1 MGVSERVS
9 FFSRL
14 FNRNSG
20 RDALAPLYAAVVAEA
35 RTPYWY
41 IEGGV
46 ADTIDGRFDMVAAI
60 LSIALVR
67 LEREGLDGAAKAALL
82 TESFIDDMDGQLR
95 QEGIGDVVVGKH
107 IGKMMSALGGRL
119 TAYREAL
126 TGKSDLTEALARNL
140 YRSAPPSQ
148 DAVANAA
155 ARMRAIAEAA
165 ETISMD
171 ALLSGAL
178 PRP

>member
-1 MGVSERVS
+1 VS

-14 FNRNSG
+14 FNRSNG

-35 RTPYWY
+35 RNPFWY
-41 IEGGV
+41 VEGGV

-67 LEREGLDGAAKAALL
+67 LEREDDDGAAKAALL
-82 TESFIDDMDGQLR
+82 TESFVDDMDGQLR

-126 TGKSDLTEALARNL
+126 AGDGDLTEALARNL
-140 YRSAPPSQ
+140 YRGAPPPG
-148 DAVANAA
+148 DALENTA
-155 ARMRAIAEAA
+155 ARMRRIAGAVAA
-165 ETISMD
+165 TPID

-178 PRP
+178 VQP

>member
-9 FFSRL
+9 FLSRL

-20 RDALAPLYAAVVAEA
+20 RDALAPLYAAIVAEA
-35 RTPYWY
+35 RNPYWY

-67 LEREGLDGAAKAALL
+67 LEREGQDGAAKAALL

-107 IGKMMSALGGRL
+107 IGRMMSALGGRL

-126 TGKSDLTEALARNL
+126 TGKSDLIEALTRNL

-148 DAVANAA
+148 NAVANAA
-155 ARMRAIAEAA
+155 TRMRAIAEAA
-165 ETISMD
+165 EAVTMD
-171 ALLSGAL
+171 ALLAGAL